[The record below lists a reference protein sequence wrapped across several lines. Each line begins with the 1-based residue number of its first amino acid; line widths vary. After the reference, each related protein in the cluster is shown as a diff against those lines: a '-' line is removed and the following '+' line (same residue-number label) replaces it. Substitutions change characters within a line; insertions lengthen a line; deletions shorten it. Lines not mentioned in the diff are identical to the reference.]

1 MPVPGA
7 IIVPH
12 PPVILPTVGKGREKE
27 IQATTDAC
35 RQAAQTVAGWKPDVL
50 IVISPHAAVYA
61 DYFHIS
67 PGSAAAGDMG
77 GFGAPQTRLE
87 VAYDIAFRREL
98 IQLAEADGLPAGTLG
113 ERDADLDH
121 GTLLPLW
128 FLREAGVDCP
138 ILRIGLSGL
147 PPLAHYRLGQC
158 AARAADNLGR
168 RAVLIAS
175 GDLSHKL
182 KADGPYGFAPEGP
195 EFDKAVTEAMSNGD
209 FARLL
214 TMDPLFCNRAAECGL
229 RSFQIMAGGLDGL
242 AVESRLLSY
251 QDTFGVG
258 YGVAMFHVKGPD
270 PDRCFA
276 EQYQAAEARRLSAQK
291 AKEDPWVRLA
301 RLALETYVR
310 TGNALA
316 ALPGGLPEPLT
327 GRTAGAFVSLHVRGE
342 LRGCIGTTAPT
353 TASVAWEIIRN
364 AVSAGTR
371 DPRFPPVREEELDA
385 LEYSVDVLEAPEPIQ
400 SPEELDVKRYGVIV
414 SCEGRRGLLLPDLD
428 GVETVEQQ
436 IEIAR
441 LKGGIGPNEP
451 YRLERFEV
459 VRHR

>member
-27 IQATTDAC
+27 IQATTDAY

-67 PGSAAAGDMG
+67 PGSAAVGDMG

-113 ERDADLDH
+113 ERDAALDH

-182 KADGPYGFAPEGP
+182 KAGGPYGFAPEGP

-209 FARLL
+209 FVRLL

-229 RSFQIMAGGLDGL
+229 R
-242 AVESRLLSY
+242 
-251 QDTFGVG
+251 
-258 YGVAMFHVKGPD
+258 
-270 PDRCFA
+270 DR
-276 EQYQAAEARRLSAQK
+276 K
-291 AKEDPWVRLA
+291 
-301 RLALETYVR
+301 
-310 TGNALA
+310 
-316 ALPGGLPEPLT
+316 
-327 GRTAGAFVSLHVRGE
+327 
-342 LRGCIGTTAPT
+342 
-353 TASVAWEIIRN
+353 SV
-364 AVSAGTR
+364 V
-371 DPRFPPVREEELDA
+371 
-385 LEYSVDVLEAPEPIQ
+385 
-400 SPEELDVKRYGVIV
+400 
-414 SCEGRRGLLLPDLD
+414 
-428 GVETVEQQ
+428 
-436 IEIAR
+436 
-441 LKGGIGPNEP
+441 
-451 YRLERFEV
+451 
-459 VRHR
+459 